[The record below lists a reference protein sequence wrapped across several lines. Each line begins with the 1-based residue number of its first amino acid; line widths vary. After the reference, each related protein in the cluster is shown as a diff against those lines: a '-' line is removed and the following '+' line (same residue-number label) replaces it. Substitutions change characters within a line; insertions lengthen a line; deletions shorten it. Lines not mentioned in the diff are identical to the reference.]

1 MLMAE
6 DSSNW
11 NELPAADGFAA
22 GDFDGEDMSIDLD
35 TFYRLLEEEPAV
47 IFLVEKCSLTWFLL

>member
-1 MLMAE
+1 MAE

-22 GDFDGEDMSIDLD
+22 EDFDGEDMSIDVDIFL
-35 TFYRLLEEEPAV
+35 RLLEEEPPV
-47 IFLVEKCSLTWFLL
+47 IFLVEKCSLTWFVL